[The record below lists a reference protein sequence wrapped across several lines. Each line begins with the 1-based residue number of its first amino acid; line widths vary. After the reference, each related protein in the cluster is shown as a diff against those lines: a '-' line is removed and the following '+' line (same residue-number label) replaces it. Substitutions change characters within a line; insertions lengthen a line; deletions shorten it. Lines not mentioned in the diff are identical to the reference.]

1 MIPDCY
7 GLYGILMRPICI
19 VVEEPR
25 QAQYFDM
32 KWEHRDL
39 SDEGLANSSP
49 CRMVQGSERPDFPE
63 CWPASGTL
71 FYLARAFGPS
81 LSSSCST
88 FGLPVTPSD
97 FTRGQFSLYRVG
109 VPSHF
114 PDRVFPTVS
123 KRDDN
128 RLFSVH
134 PGNLRIFA
142 RTEITQDKFFV
153 RISC

>member
-49 CRMVQGSERPDFPE
+49 CRLSNGARFGAAGFPGMLAGEWNFILFGTCLWAFTFFFVFHLRASRYSLRFHQGSI
-63 CWPASGTL
+63 L
-71 FYLARAFGPS
+71 F
-81 LSSSCST
+81 
-88 FGLPVTPSD
+88 V
-97 FTRGQFSLYRVG
+97 
-109 VPSHF
+109 
-114 PDRVFPTVS
+114 
-123 KRDDN
+123 
-128 RLFSVH
+128 
-134 PGNLRIFA
+134 
-142 RTEITQDKFFV
+142 
-153 RISC
+153 